1 MGQHMRNLFSADCAL
16 GSVYDDFQTNQ
27 RDKGFMM
34 NLAIAATIL
43 AIMAFITVVFFGI
56 YKVSQE

>member
-1 MGQHMRNLFSADCAL
+1 
-16 GSVYDDFQTNQ
+16 
-27 RDKGFMM
+27 MM
-34 NLAIAATIL
+34 NLAIAATVL